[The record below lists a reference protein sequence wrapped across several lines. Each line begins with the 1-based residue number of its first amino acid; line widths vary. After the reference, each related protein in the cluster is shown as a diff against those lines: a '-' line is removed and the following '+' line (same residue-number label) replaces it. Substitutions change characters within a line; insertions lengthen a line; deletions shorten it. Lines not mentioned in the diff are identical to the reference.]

1 MQLLSKLNIYGNKML
16 IGFSHQIFNEMDKA
30 MQILRKETLERIK
43 GLANIKIV
51 TISTAYCIILGSNQV
66 Q

>member
-1 MQLLSKLNIYGNKML
+1 ML

-51 TISTAYCIILGSNQV
+51 TISTAYGIILGSNQV

>member
-1 MQLLSKLNIYGNKML
+1 ML
-16 IGFSHQIFNEMDKA
+16 IGFSHQIFNEMDKG

-51 TISTAYCIILGSNQV
+51 TNSTAHGIILGSNQV